1 MQGLLDKLTQTMTR
15 YYRDEANQK
24 YHQTTSVSTGDLVAC
39 RFTSEDSFYR
49 AKVVAFKVG
58 ITRFW
63 SLFNNICPNIL
74 LSAIN

>member
-58 ITRFW
+58 ITRF
-63 SLFNNICPNIL
+63 
-74 LSAIN
+74 